1 MAIFLKF
8 DHVDGLRLRQQIA
21 QDVKRH
27 EKETGIVIDAK
38 EWRFDKDPI
47 TRKDAELP
55 LDIDQRTQK
64 PLSTYSA
71 TINFGLK
78 NLVIEKKGAGV
89 NVSFRNSSVR
99 NQMRI
104 KTQELVEVKKDSK
117 GAPVKEW
124 RDTGTSYLQPSNWG
138 GVYVGDSQRA
148 VVDEMPT

>member
-27 EKETGIVIDAK
+27 EKETGTVLSSK
-38 EWRFDKDPI
+38 EWRFEKDPI
-47 TRKDAELP
+47 TSKDAEVP

-64 PLSTYSA
+64 PLSTYSV
-71 TINFGLK
+71 TVNFGLK
-78 NLVIEKKGAGV
+78 NIVIEKKGSGV

-99 NQMRI
+99 NQLRV
-104 KTQELVEVKKDSK
+104 KTQELREVKKDVK
-117 GAPVKEW
+117 GNAVKEW
-124 RDTGTSYLQPSNWG
+124 KDTGTSYLLPSNWG
-138 GVYVGDSQRA
+138 GVYVGDNQRA